1 MLFLTLIDFDAC
13 REFNSSALALS
24 MILTLKDETT
34 LLMLFLWS
42 LH

>member
-1 MLFLTLIDFDAC
+1 MLSLTLIDFDAC

-34 LLMLFLWS
+34 LLMLLLWS
-42 LH
+42 LY